1 MRVSQKPEISGTQGS
16 FLKVTREARWESKQE
31 QPNLGLLSYFFSS
44 ARNPTWRPC
53 ACLTG
58 ALPLA
63 AAQSLD
69 ERKVRAQV
77 VQLRVNDSMKSAG
90 IVRTSPTLCTDVF

>member
-1 MRVSQKPEISGTQGS
+1 MCQ
-16 FLKVTREARWESKQE
+16 
-31 QPNLGLLSYFFSS
+31 
-44 ARNPTWRPC
+44 
-53 ACLTG
+53 TG

-69 ERKVRAQV
+69 ERKVRAQG
-77 VQLRVNDSMKSAG
+77 VQLTVNDRMKSAG